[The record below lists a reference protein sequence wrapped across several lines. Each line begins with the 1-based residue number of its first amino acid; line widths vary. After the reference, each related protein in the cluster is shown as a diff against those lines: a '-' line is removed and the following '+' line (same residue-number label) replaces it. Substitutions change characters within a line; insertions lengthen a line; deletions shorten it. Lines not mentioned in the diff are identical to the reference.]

1 MATITTRLGKGDPL
15 TFTEMDDNLTNLNTD
30 KLENINS
37 ESIGDLSNVDITTS
51 APTDGQALVWDN
63 ANSKFIPGS
72 AGASAI
78 GDLSDVSTSSI
89 TDADILMYDS
99 ANSRFV
105 ASSQYTSQGTASDSG
120 NVTAIDDVRSPN
132 TLTLD
137 SYSNINQ
144 GDSIT
149 FSGTDVTSA
158 GLNSATTYQIHADIG
173 SGEYE
178 ISTDG
183 VTPVSLTDFGTI
195 SDLTYSVTSQGDAG
209 FRLNMIADVDNASP
223 SDYSVLSYSAT
234 NENWFAT
241 NTIEGATLKDYN
253 ETVYSLGNINGTEG
267 TDFTINPNNG
277 SIQTAT
283 LDGNITINGPTNL
296 SSGESVTL
304 ILTQDATGSRT
315 LSSTML
321 FAGGDGTLSTDPN
334 AVDIIGIFY
343 DGTNYYASLS
353 TGFAQPS

>member
-1 MATITTRLGKGDPL
+1 MSTITTRIGKGDPL
-15 TFTEMDDNLTNLNTD
+15 TFTEMDSNLTNLNSD

-37 ESIGDLSNVDITTS
+37 ESIGELSNVDITTS

-78 GDLSDVSTSSI
+78 SDLSDVTTTSIADS
-89 TDADILMYDS
+89 DILMYDS

-105 ASSQYTSQGTASDSG
+105 ASSQYTATGSASDSG

-137 SYSNINQ
+137 TYSNINS
-144 GDSIT
+144 GDNIT
-149 FSGTDVTSA
+149 FTGSDVTSA
-158 GLNSATTYQIHADIG
+158 GLSTSTTYKIHADVG

-178 ISTDG
+178 LSIDG
-183 VTPVSLTDFGTI
+183 TNAISLTNFGTI
-195 SDLTYSVTSQGDAG
+195 TNLNYSVTSQGATG
-209 FRLNMIADVDNASP
+209 FTLSLISDVDNATP
-223 SDYSVLSYSAT
+223 SNNSFLQYNST
-234 NENWFAT
+234 NNNWFASQ
-241 NTIEGATLKDYN
+241 TLTEFN
-253 ETVYSLGNINGTEG
+253 ESVHNLGTINGTEG
-267 TDFTINPNNG
+267 TDFTIEPSNG
-277 SIQTAT
+277 SVQTAT
-283 LDGNITINGPTNL
+283 LDNNITINGPSNL
-296 SSGESVTL
+296 ASGESITL

-321 FAGGDGTLSTDPN
+321 FAGGDGTLSTDAN
-334 AVDIIGIFY
+334 AVDILGIFN
-343 DGTNYYASLS
+343 DGSNYYASLS